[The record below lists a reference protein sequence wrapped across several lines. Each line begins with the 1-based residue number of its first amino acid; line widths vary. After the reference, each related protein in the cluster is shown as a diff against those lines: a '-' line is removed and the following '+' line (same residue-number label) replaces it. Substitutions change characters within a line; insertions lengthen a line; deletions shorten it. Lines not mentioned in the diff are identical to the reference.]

1 LQELCK
7 KLERAEL
14 FSVDTETWGPKVL
27 SDQLCLIQ
35 ISIPAAEQP
44 KARSTA
50 GRVKRRSGAGARA
63 SKDTGATYLV
73 DVVAL
78 EAQAVAGG
86 KGANPLLPL
95 KEVLEDPNK
104 TKVIHHAQFEESQFI
119 KYGIALA
126 GVLDTKLV
134 AKKVRADLA
143 SYSLQACVFEIL
155 GQEMSKEEQ
164 TSKWIQ
170 RPLSESQIQYAALD
184 SEVVL
189 HLLTKLRSLERQTV
203 PSPAWTLDMMLEK
216 LAEARSERQRL
227 FADHGV
233 ATAIQALDEV
243 ADKTRATLTD
253 LLKYEASK
261 GVSANYRGKFGTAM
275 YRQYPVEEV
284 SFAKL
289 AELVPNLVPSVV
301 QETTT
306 KKALGEALAAL
317 GRGAELNQLWEELQ
331 VETGERTTP
340 KLTIELAG
348 ESGKPKSS
356 QPRKK
361 SGSPQAVTPPPEVS
375 KEELMQTLLE
385 AEIGKLQVVRTH
397 GLGDRLAILDG
408 RIERYAERVL
418 ELLEQVNP
426 DGASHIGAHGSASFS
441 TRPVKRLD
449 IETLKRDYP
458 EVAIRCLTPQVT
470 KGRMVAAL
478 RETGADP
485 STTAK
490 VLAEVFV
497 KTGALSSPR
506 VYVEPNYALFYK
518 GIELTPEPAA
528 STDDDAES
536 AV

>member
-1 LQELCK
+1 
-7 KLERAEL
+7 
-14 FSVDTETWGPKVL
+14 
-27 SDQLCLIQ
+27 
-35 ISIPAAEQP
+35 
-44 KARSTA
+44 
-50 GRVKRRSGAGARA
+50 
-63 SKDTGATYLV
+63 
-73 DVVAL
+73 
-78 EAQAVAGG
+78 
-86 KGANPLLPL
+86 
-95 KEVLEDPNK
+95 
-104 TKVIHHAQFEESQFI
+104 
-119 KYGIALA
+119 
-126 GVLDTKLV
+126 
-134 AKKVRADLA
+134 
-143 SYSLQACVFEIL
+143 
-155 GQEMSKEEQ
+155 
-164 TSKWIQ
+164 
-170 RPLSESQIQYAALD
+170 
-184 SEVVL
+184 
-189 HLLTKLRSLERQTV
+189 
-203 PSPAWTLDMMLEK
+203 
-216 LAEARSERQRL
+216 
-227 FADHGV
+227 
-233 ATAIQALDEV
+233 
-243 ADKTRATLTD
+243 
-253 LLKYEASK
+253 
-261 GVSANYRGKFGTAM
+261 VSANYRGKFGTAM
-275 YRQYPVEEV
+275 YRQYPLEEV
-284 SFAKL
+284 SFAKIE
-289 AELVPNLVPSVV
+289 ELVPNLIPSVV

-348 ESGKPKSS
+348 ESGMPKSP

-361 SGSPQAVTPPPEVS
+361 SGSPQAATPPPEVT

-478 RETGADP
+478 RESGADP

-490 VLAEVFV
+490 VIAEVFV

-518 GIELTPEPAA
+518 GIELTPEPTA
-528 STDDDAES
+528 SADDDAES
-536 AV
+536 AI

>member
-1 LQELCK
+1 
-7 KLERAEL
+7 
-14 FSVDTETWGPKVL
+14 VL

-35 ISIPAAEQP
+35 ISIPAAAPP
-44 KARSTA
+44 KARSAA
-50 GRVKRRSGAGARA
+50 GRVKRRSGAGARVSRDA
-63 SKDTGATYLV
+63 GTTYLV

-189 HLLTKLRSLERQTV
+189 HLLTKLRSLERQTA
-203 PSPAWTLDMMLEK
+203 PSPVWTLDMVLEK
-216 LAEARSERQRL
+216 LAEERSERQRF
-227 FADHGV
+227 FAEHGV

-243 ADKTRATLTD
+243 ADKTRAALTD

-275 YRQYPVEEV
+275 YRQYPLEEV
-284 SFAKL
+284 SFAKIE
-289 AELVPNLVPSVV
+289 ELVPNLIPSVV

-348 ESGKPKSS
+348 ESGMPKSP

-361 SGSPQAVTPPPEVS
+361 SGSPQAATPPPEVT

-478 RETGADP
+478 RESGADP

-490 VLAEVFV
+490 VIAEVFV

-518 GIELTPEPAA
+518 GIELTPEPTA
-528 STDDDAES
+528 SADDDAES
-536 AV
+536 AI